1 VHPPRPRGLLARATG
16 ECALE
21 LEQRAADLV
30 ADGRAALLVV
40 HRGVVVADGDDGRV
54 ARGAGLA
61 PAAEEAA
68 AAGGDGCGDG
78 AAAGE
83 ERHVGW
89 LRVCVWWCVCWFG
102 GLAGLVWVGLCG
114 CCCWFG
120 WMQG

>member
-89 LRVCVWWCVCWFG
+89 LWGWGWVWWCVCWVG
-102 GLAGLVWVGLCG
+102 VGWCGLGG
-114 CCCWFG
+114 CCSCCFG
-120 WMQG
+120 WM